1 MATVYNHGSICLV
14 KPETDEERT
23 WLEENVSEDA
33 MWWAGGLVV
42 EPRYVEPLLAG
53 LAGEDGE

>member
-1 MATVYNHGSICLV
+1 MARVYNHGSICLV
-14 KPETDEERT
+14 KPESDQERE
-23 WLEENVSEDA
+23 WLEEHVSEP

-53 LAGEDGE
+53 LAGED